1 MHTTHPA
8 RRLLIPGLLSTLLM
22 FGASFSAAAQDDG
35 PPPPGAFAGHDGP
48 RGHGPHEGGPM
59 LHLLRQL
66 DLSDSQRETIKSDV
80 KRFHEQGRASFEAM
94 RSVHRAFQ
102 TTPPDSA
109 SYSAAVTQMA
119 DAAANMAREHVQR
132 EAALR
137 KQIYAVLTDA
147 QKSKLNSLIA
157 ALPEPPAPPAQ
168 PAPPK

>member
-1 MHTTHPA
+1 MIQTHPA
-8 RRLLIPGLLSTLLM
+8 RRLLIPSLLSSLLLFGGTL
-22 FGASFSAAAQDDG
+22 GAMAQEDG
-35 PPPPGAFAGHDGP
+35 PPPPGAFGGHEGP
-48 RGHGPHEGGPM
+48 RGDGPHEGGPM

-66 DLSDSQRETIKSDV
+66 DLSDSQRDTIKGYV

-109 SYSAAVTQMA
+109 SYGTVVTQMS
-119 DAAANMAREHVQR
+119 DAAANMARDHVQR

-137 KQIYAVLTDA
+137 KQIYAVLSDA

-157 ALPEPPAPPAQ
+157 ALPEPPV
-168 PAPPK
+168 PPK